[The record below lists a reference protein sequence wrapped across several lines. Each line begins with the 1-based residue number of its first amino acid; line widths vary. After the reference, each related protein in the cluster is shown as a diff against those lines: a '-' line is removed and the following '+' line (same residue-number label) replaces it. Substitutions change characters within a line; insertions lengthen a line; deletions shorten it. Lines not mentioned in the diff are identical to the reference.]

1 MPVPMKI
8 IKNNIVNN
16 SSALLSNMVAIINS
30 MSSAIPIIT
39 IANKEKIRNLKV
51 NQANIFK
58 LIIINLVS
66 K

>member
-1 MPVPMKI
+1 MPDPMKI
-8 IKNNIVNN
+8 IKYNILNN
-16 SSALLSNMVAIINS
+16 SSALLSNMVEIINS
-30 MSSAIPIIT
+30 ISRAIPIIT